1 MFAEDFAGDILMFD
15 EHAAR
20 SFSRIAAT
28 RRKQGRPIAEMDAQ
42 IAAIADLHSATLAT
56 RNTVDFEGCGIRLAN
71 PWLE

>member
-20 SFSRIAAT
+20 SFSRIAAD

-42 IAAIADLHSATLAT
+42 IGAIARVHGALLAT
-56 RNTVDFEGCGIRLAN
+56 RNTNDFDGCGIRLAN
-71 PWLE
+71 PWLD